1 MFFTALLAGITMALR
16 ATGTGSVFIAVV
28 LATIVALAAIAL
40 LSFVV
45 LCLSYLITRNFTIRR
60 FIRISVIV
68 SALNLVVIVLDY
80 LVTKT
85 AG

>member
-1 MFFTALLAGITMALR
+1 MALR